1 MEIIMEETVKIEKIK
16 KSCNVGKKVSNILC
30 IALIVGCVVA
40 LAGGIWIFA
49 QGKQFDDMIEQGI
62 EQGIITTGDDVGSVK
77 LIHIEAINASTIHS
91 DIPALQEA
99 IDDHPYAVSYGMTL
113 LATAGFMAV
122 AAVLVKL
129 VGSVFGLIMKEDS
142 PFTDKVIKRIVIV
155 LLAVSAVM
163 LLTTGMA
170 FGVLGAIITWVVYTI
185 LDYGKTLQIQSDET
199 L

>member
-1 MEIIMEETVKIEKIK
+1 
-16 KSCNVGKKVSNILC
+16 
-30 IALIVGCVVA
+30 
-40 LAGGIWIFA
+40 
-49 QGKQFDDMIEQGI
+49 
-62 EQGIITTGDDVGSVK
+62 
-77 LIHIEAINASTIHS
+77 
-91 DIPALQEA
+91 
-99 IDDHPYAVSYGMTL
+99 
-113 LATAGFMAV
+113 MAV

>member
-1 MEIIMEETVKIEKIK
+1 MEETVKIEKIK

-30 IALIVGCVVA
+30 IVLIVGCVLA
-40 LAGGIWIFA
+40 LAGGIWIFT
-49 QGKQFDDMIEQGI
+49 QGRQFDDMVAEGI
-62 EQGIITTGDDVGSVK
+62 ASGIITTGDDVGSVK
-77 LIHIEAINASTIHS
+77 LIHIEAIDASTIHS
-91 DIPALQEA
+91 DVPALQEA
-99 IDDHPYAVSYGMTL
+99 IDDHPYAISYGMTL

-129 VGSVFGLIMKEDS
+129 VSSVFGLIMKEDS
-142 PFTDKVIKRIVIV
+142 PFTDKVIKRIVVV
-155 LLAVSAVM
+155 LLAISAVM
-163 LLTTGMA
+163 FLTSGMA

>member
-1 MEIIMEETVKIEKIK
+1 MEETVKIEKIK

-30 IALIVGCVVA
+30 IVLIVGCVLA
-40 LAGGIWIFA
+40 LAGSIWIFN
-49 QGKQFDDMIEQGI
+49 QGRQFDDMVAEGI
-62 EQGIITTGDDVGSVK
+62 ASGIITTGDDVGSVK
-77 LIHIEAINASTIHS
+77 LIHIEAIDASTIHS
-91 DIPALQEA
+91 DVPALQEA
-99 IDDHPYAVSYGMTL
+99 IDDHPYAISYGMTL

-129 VGSVFGLIMKEDS
+129 VSSVFGLIMKEDS
-142 PFTDKVIKRIVIV
+142 PFTDKVIKRIVVV

-163 LLTTGMA
+163 FLTSGMA